1 MSTDSSTP
9 HPTGPTAPSP
19 PEFAPFAPP
28 YPRPMVWLLAALGGV
43 VFTLWLLGT
52 PPLLWD
58 KAGAV
63 GYAICHRI
71 DERSFHTHDHQL
83 PLCARCTGIYLGVLT
98 GLAFFAARGRLRAAR
113 LPNVYVL
120 AVMVLLGMGYAFDG
134 LNSYLSLFDAY
145 TPVYQPHNTLRL
157 LTGLIFGLDMI
168 VVVLPVFNA
177 LTWHAPQLTLPPLD
191 GLRDLVL
198 LLTLAGGVG
207 GLVLLQIDV
216 VLIAAGVL
224 SAFGVVLMFALVGGA
239 TFITLT
245 RRDNSLVTWRDLIVP
260 LLAGLTFAFF
270 VIGGI
275 DAARYVFTGTWD
287 GFALPG

>member
-1 MSTDSSTP
+1 MHADSNIPTRTSPITP
-9 HPTGPTAPSP
+9 SA

-28 YPRPMVWLLAALGGV
+28 YARWIVWLLAAMGSV
-43 VFTLWLLGT
+43 IFTLWLLGT
-52 PPLLWD
+52 PPLVWD

-71 DERSFHTHDHQL
+71 AERSFHAHDHQL
-83 PLCARCTGIYLGVLT
+83 PLCARCTGIYLGVLA

-113 LPNVYVL
+113 LPGVRVL

-134 LNSYLSLFDAY
+134 LNSYLSIFDAY

-157 LTGLIFGLDMI
+157 LTGLIFGLGMI
-168 VVVLPVFNA
+168 MVVLPVFNA

-191 GLRDLVL
+191 GVRDLAWL
-198 LLTLAGGVG
+198 LACAGGAGGV
-207 GLVLLQIDV
+207 VLLEIDA
-216 VLIAAGVL
+216 VLIVAGLL
-224 SAFGVVLMFALVGGA
+224 SAGGVVLMFTLVGGA

-245 RRDNSLVTWRDLIVP
+245 RRDNTLVTWRDLALP
-260 LLAGLTFAFF
+260 MLAGLTFAIA

-275 DAARYVFTGTWD
+275 DAVRYVLTGTWD